1 MSNTSKTETNTGPE
15 QAVTTTQEIRDD
27 VASRVEKM
35 DAQAAAMDAQLELE
49 PEQAKERLDEQ
60 KQRVEAAAQQIND
73 AVAQTEVPAQEAADP
88 LRAAFEQLQVQLAL
102 GWAEGRDAYAAQK
115 KKIQDSIGAFEAEA
129 DRASAAVDQKTREAL
144 DGLKREF
151 VAQADT
157 LDAELTAV
165 EVQYVEEKDKVK
177 AEWASQ
183 KQAVEEQIE
192 KFKAELEAKGQAASE
207 KLEKFEGELTDGLS
221 QLKKAFT
228 NLFS

>member
-1 MSNTSKTETNTGPE
+1 MSNTSETEINTAPE
-15 QAVTTTQEIRDD
+15 QAVATTQEIRDD
-27 VASRVEKM
+27 IASRVEKM

-49 PEQAKERLDEQ
+49 PEEAKERLDGQ
-60 KQRVEAAAQQIND
+60 KRRVEEAAQQISD
-73 AVAQTEVPAQEAADP
+73 AVAHAEVPAQEAPDP
-88 LRAAFEQLQVQLAL
+88 MRAAFEQLQVQLAL
-102 GWAEGRDAYAAQK
+102 GWAEGRGAYAAQK
-115 KKIQDSIGAFEAEA
+115 QKIQDSIGAFEAAA
-129 DRASAAVDQKTREAL
+129 DRASAAADQKTREAL

-151 VAQADT
+151 VVQADA

-207 KLEKFEGELTDGLS
+207 KLEKFEGELTDGLA
-221 QLKKAFT
+221 QLKKAVT

>member
-1 MSNTSKTETNTGPE
+1 MSNTSETETDTTPE

-35 DAQAAAMDAQLELE
+35 DAQAAAMDAHLDLE
-49 PEQAKERLDEQ
+49 PEQAKERLDGQ
-60 KQRVEAAAQQIND
+60 KRRVEEAAQQIND
-73 AVAQTEVPAQEAADP
+73 AVAQAEAPAQEAADP

-102 GWAEGRDAYAAQK
+102 GWAEERDAYAAQK
-115 KKIQDSIGAFEAEA
+115 QKIQDSIGAFEAEV
-129 DRASAAVDQKTREAL
+129 DRASAEVDQKTREAL
-144 DGLKREF
+144 DALKREF
-151 VAQADT
+151 VARADA

-177 AEWASQ
+177 AEWAAQ
-183 KQAVEEQIE
+183 KQAVEEQIG
-192 KFKAELEAKGQAASE
+192 KFKVELEAKGQAASE
-207 KLEKFEGELTDGLS
+207 KLGKFEGELTDGLS

>member
-1 MSNTSKTETNTGPE
+1 MSNTSEIDTITAPE
-15 QAVTTTQEIRDD
+15 QAVTTTQAIRDD
-27 VASRVEKM
+27 VASRVDKM

-49 PEQAKERLDEQ
+49 PEQAKERLEEQ
-60 KQRVEAAAQQIND
+60 KRRVEEAAQQISD
-73 AVAQTEVPAQEAADP
+73 AVSQAEVPAQDTADP
-88 LRAAFEQLQVQLAL
+88 LRTAFEQLQLQLAL

-115 KKIQDSIGAFEAEA
+115 QKIGESIGAFEAEV
-129 DRASAAVDQKTREAL
+129 DRASAAADQKTREAL
-144 DGLKREF
+144 DGLKRGF
-151 VAQADT
+151 VAQADA

-183 KQAVEEQIE
+183 KQAFEEQLQ
-192 KFKAELEAKGQAASE
+192 KFKAQLEAEGQAASE
-207 KLEKFEGELTDGLS
+207 KLEKFDGELTDGLS

>member
-1 MSNTSKTETNTGPE
+1 M
-15 QAVTTTQEIRDD
+15 
-27 VASRVEKM
+27 
-35 DAQAAAMDAQLELE
+35 
-49 PEQAKERLDEQ
+49 
-60 KQRVEAAAQQIND
+60 
-73 AVAQTEVPAQEAADP
+73 
-88 LRAAFEQLQVQLAL
+88 RAAFEQLQVQLAL

-115 KKIQDSIGAFEAEA
+115 QKIQDSIGAFEAEV
-129 DRASAAVDQKTREAL
+129 DRASAAADQKTREAL

-151 VAQADT
+151 VARADA

-192 KFKAELEAKGQAASE
+192 KFRAELEAKGQAASE
-207 KLEKFEGELTDGLS
+207 KLEKFDGELTESVS

>member
-1 MSNTSKTETNTGPE
+1 MTLSELKEGDTAT
-15 QAVTTTQEIRDD
+15 
-27 VASRVEKM
+27 VARVGGQGDFRRRLLEMGILKGTDLYVEKYAPLKDPIELIVKGAHVSLRVE
-35 DAQAAAMDAQLELE
+35 E
-49 PEQAKERLDEQ
+49 
-60 KQRVEAAAQQIND
+60 AAQQISD
-73 AVAQTEVPAQEAADP
+73 AVSQAEVPAQEAPDP
-88 LRAAFEQLQVQLAL
+88 MRAAFEQLQVQLTL

-115 KKIQDSIGAFEAEA
+115 QKIQESIGVFEAEA

-151 VAQADT
+151 VAQADA

-192 KFKAELEAKGQAASE
+192 KFKAELEAKCQAAPQT
-207 KLEKFEGELTDGLS
+207 LETF
-221 QLKKAFT
+221 
-228 NLFS
+228 